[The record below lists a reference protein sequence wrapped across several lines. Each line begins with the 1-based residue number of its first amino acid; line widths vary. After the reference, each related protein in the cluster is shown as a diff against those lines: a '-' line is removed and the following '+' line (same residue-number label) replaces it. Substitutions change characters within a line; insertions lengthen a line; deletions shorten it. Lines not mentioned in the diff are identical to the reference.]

1 MTSLRGRFCKF
12 RKTAKVDSQSNSFP
26 RSHISSLSDH
36 FEGSK
41 WSVRGVK
48 MMTFEGQNDDWGM
61 AFPSGATDLTL
72 TTC

>member
-1 MTSLRGRFCKF
+1 MTSLRGRLCKF
-12 RKTAKVDSQSNSFP
+12 KKTAKVDSQSNSFP

-48 MMTFEGQNDDWGM
+48 MMTFEDKNEDYQ
-61 AFPSGATDLTL
+61 GAK
-72 TTC
+72 